1 MMTAPRE
8 MGGVRGRWVKVR
20 QARRLHL
27 IEATAEVFAEHGY
40 ENSSMG
46 MLASAADV
54 TKATLYAH
62 FKEKSRLF
70 EAVLGH
76 WLDSLPDPMLLPV
89 EGTGLG
95 EQLVTVERDLRHP
108 ASRAMTRAL
117 VRSVYVPET
126 CLERWHYRHGL
137 LLRHLEEVLSKRT
150 GHENARHDACR
161 FLNLALCNIDRRDAM
176 KLGNLPTD
184 WGVADLFAR
193 AYRTDGRASGCI
205 ARNH

>member
-1 MMTAPRE
+1 MTPAPSE
-8 MGGVRGRWVKVR
+8 TKGVGGRWARVR
-20 QARRLHL
+20 QARRLDL

-62 FKEKSRLF
+62 FREKSRLF
-70 EAVLGH
+70 EAVLEH
-76 WLDSLPDPMLLPV
+76 WQDSLPEPVLLPV

-95 EQLVTVERDLRHP
+95 EQLVAVERDLRHP
-108 ASRAMTRAL
+108 ASKAMTSAL
-117 VRSVYVPET
+117 ARSVYVPDAS
-126 CLERWHYRHGL
+126 LERWHYRHGL
-137 LLRHLEEVLSKRT
+137 LLLHLEEVLSKSA
-150 GHENARHDACR
+150 GHENARHEACR

-193 AYRTDGRASGCI
+193 AYRTDGRASRCV